1 MIPVKKLNECFSA
14 CDSVRTKIV
23 LVPRR
28 LQCQLGMGVYHR
40 VAYTNTEPISEFG
53 QFAAG
58 GAQ

>member
-1 MIPVKKLNECFSA
+1 MIQVKKSSECLSA
-14 CDSVRTKIV
+14 CDSVRNKIV

-28 LQCQLGMGVYHR
+28 LQCQLGMDVIQR
-40 VAYTNTEPISEFG
+40 VTYTEPISEFG